1 MKRIGI
7 IGGLGPESTI
17 DYYKGIINVFRQRE
31 SGLATPEIIIYS
43 ADVSRLMELV
53 EVREWSKLV
62 EWLVKMVNALHNAG
76 AGFAVIGSN
85 TPHIVFDKVKSRSPI
100 PMLSIVDE
108 TCKRAS
114 SMKLKKLGLMGTKF
128 TMESDFFQK
137 AFHDAGISIIVPMKD
152 EQQFI
157 HNKIISE
164 IVFGIIRNSTRQE
177 LLSIAKRMI
186 EEDSID
192 GLILGC
198 TELPLILEKD
208 EYGIPFLN
216 TTAIHV
222 KSIVDYCIGNQKGQ
236 GDNGLFFC

>member
-17 DYYKGIINVFRQRE
+17 DYYKGIINIFRQRD
-31 SGLATPEIIIYS
+31 LAAPEIIIYS
-43 ADVSRLMELV
+43 ADVNRLLELA
-53 EVREWSKLV
+53 EAREWNKLV
-62 EWLVKMVNALHNAG
+62 EWLVEMVNALHNAG
-76 AGFAVIGSN
+76 AEFAVIGSN
-85 TPHIVFDKVKSRSPI
+85 TPHIVFDKVKSMSPL

-114 SMKLKKLGLMGTKF
+114 NMKLKKLGLMGTKF

-157 HNKIISE
+157 YNKIISE
-164 IVFGIIRNSTRQE
+164 IALGITKNSTRQE
-177 LLSIAKRMI
+177 LLSVVKRMI
-186 EEDSID
+186 DEDSID

-208 EYGIPFLN
+208 EYGIPFLK
-216 TTAIHV
+216 TTAIHID
-222 KSIVDYCIGNQKGQ
+222 SIVDYCVGN
-236 GDNGLFFC
+236 

>member
-17 DYYKGIINVFRQRE
+17 DYYKGIINIFRQRD
-31 SGLATPEIIIYS
+31 LAAPEIIIYS
-43 ADVSRLMELV
+43 TDINRLLELA
-53 EVREWSKLV
+53 EAREWNKLV
-62 EWLVKMVNALHNAG
+62 EWLVEMVNALHNAG
-76 AGFAVIGSN
+76 AEFAVIGSN
-85 TPHIVFDKVKSRSPI
+85 TPHIVFDKVKSMSPI

-114 SMKLKKLGLMGTKF
+114 NMKLKKPGLMGTKF

-152 EQQFI
+152 EQQVI

-164 IVFGIIRNSTRQE
+164 IAIGIIKNSTRQE
-177 LLSIAKRMI
+177 LLSVVKRMI
-186 EEDSID
+186 DEDSID

-208 EYGIPFLN
+208 EYGIPFLK
-216 TTAIHV
+216 TTAIHID
-222 KSIVDYCIGNQKGQ
+222 SIVDYCIGN
-236 GDNGLFFC
+236 

>member
-17 DYYKGIINVFRQRE
+17 DYYKGIINIFRQRDLE
-31 SGLATPEIIIYS
+31 APEIIIYS
-43 ADVSRLMELV
+43 ADVNRLLELA
-53 EVREWSKLV
+53 ETREWNKLV
-62 EWLVKMVNALHNAG
+62 EWLVEMVNALHNAG
-76 AGFAVIGSN
+76 AEFAVIGSN
-85 TPHIVFDKVKSRSPI
+85 TPHIVFDKVKSMSPL

-114 SMKLKKLGLMGTKF
+114 NMKLKKLGLMGTKF

-137 AFHDAGISIIVPMKD
+137 VFHDADISIIVPMKD

-157 HNKIISE
+157 HNKIIFE
-164 IVFGIIRNSTRQE
+164 IALGIIKNSTRQE
-177 LLSIAKRMI
+177 LLSIVKRMI
-186 EEDSID
+186 GEDSID

-208 EYGIPFLN
+208 EYGIPFLK
-216 TTAIHV
+216 TTAIHID
-222 KSIVDYCIGNQKGQ
+222 SIVDYCIGN
-236 GDNGLFFC
+236 

>member
-17 DYYKGIINVFRQRE
+17 DYYKGIINIFRQRD
-31 SGLATPEIIIYS
+31 LAAPEIIIYS
-43 ADVSRLMELV
+43 ADVNRLLELA
-53 EVREWSKLV
+53 EAREWNKLV
-62 EWLVKMVNALHNAG
+62 EWLVEMVNALHNAG
-76 AGFAVIGSN
+76 AEFAVIGSN
-85 TPHIVFDKVKSRSPI
+85 TPHIVFDKVKSRSPL

-108 TCKRAS
+108 TCNRAS
-114 SMKLKKLGLMGTKF
+114 NMKLKKLGLMGTKF
-128 TMESDFFQK
+128 TMGSDFFQK

-164 IVFGIIRNSTRQE
+164 IALGIIKNSTRQE
-177 LLSIAKRMI
+177 LLSVVKRMI
-186 EEDSID
+186 DEDSID

-208 EYGIPFLN
+208 EYGIPFLK
-216 TTAIHV
+216 TTAIHID
-222 KSIVDYCIGNQKGQ
+222 SIVDYCIN
-236 GDNGLFFC
+236 

>member
-17 DYYKGIINVFRQRE
+17 DYYKGIINIFRQRE
-31 SGLATPEIIIYS
+31 SGLAAPEIIIYS
-43 ADVSRLMELV
+43 ADVNRLLELA
-53 EVREWSKLV
+53 EAREWNKLV
-62 EWLVKMVNALHNAG
+62 EWLVEMVNALHNAG
-76 AGFAVIGSN
+76 AEFAVIGSN

-114 SMKLKKLGLMGTKF
+114 NMKLKKLGLMGTKF

-157 HNKIISE
+157 YNKIISE
-164 IVFGIIRNSTRQE
+164 IGLGIIKNSTRQE

-216 TTAIHV
+216 TTAIHID
-222 KSIVDYCIGNQKGQ
+222 SIVDYCIGN
-236 GDNGLFFC
+236 

>member
-1 MKRIGI
+1 MKKIGI

-17 DYYKGIINVFRQRE
+17 DYYKGIINAFRQRD
-31 SGLATPEIIIYS
+31 LAAPEIIIYS
-43 ADVSRLMELV
+43 ADVSRLLELA
-53 EVREWSKLV
+53 EAREWNKLV
-62 EWLVKMVNALHNAG
+62 EWLVEMVNALHNAG
-76 AGFAVIGSN
+76 AEFAVIGSN
-85 TPHIVFDKVKSRSPI
+85 TPHIVFDKVKSMSPI
-100 PMLSIVDE
+100 PMISIVDE

-114 SMKLKKLGLMGTKF
+114 NMKLKKLGLMGTKF

-164 IVFGIIRNSTRQE
+164 IALGIIKNSTRQE
-177 LLSIAKRMI
+177 LLSVVKRMI
-186 EEDSID
+186 DEDSID

-208 EYGIPFLN
+208 EYGIPFLK
-216 TTAIHV
+216 TTAIHID
-222 KSIVDYCIGNQKGQ
+222 SIVDYCIAN
-236 GDNGLFFC
+236 

>member
-17 DYYKGIINVFRQRE
+17 EYYKGIINIFRRRD
-31 SGLATPEIIIYS
+31 LAAPEIIIYS
-43 ADVSRLMELV
+43 TDVNRLLELA
-53 EVREWSKLV
+53 EAREWNKLV
-62 EWLVKMVNALHNAG
+62 EWLVEMVNALHNAG
-76 AGFAVIGSN
+76 AEFAIIGSN
-85 TPHIVFDKVKSRSPI
+85 TPHIVFDKVKSKSPI

-108 TCKRAS
+108 TCNQAS
-114 SMKLKKLGLMGTKF
+114 NMKLKKLGLMGTKF

-157 HNKIISE
+157 YNKIISE
-164 IVFGIIRNSTRQE
+164 IALGIIKNSTRQE
-177 LLSIAKRMI
+177 LLSVVKRMI
-186 EEDSID
+186 DEDSID

-222 KSIVDYCIGNQKGQ
+222 KSIVDYCIGNQKG
-236 GDNGLFFC
+236 

>member
-1 MKRIGI
+1 MKKIGI

-17 DYYKGIINVFRQRE
+17 DYYKGIINAFRQRKV
-31 SGLATPEIIIYS
+31 GLMTPEIIIYS
-43 ADVSRLMELV
+43 VDVNRLLELV
-53 EVREWSKLV
+53 ETKDWNNLV
-62 EWLVKMVNALHNAG
+62 DWLVKMVNALYNAG
-76 AGFAVIGSN
+76 AEFAIIGSN

-108 TCKRAS
+108 TCNRAS
-114 SMKLKKLGLMGTKF
+114 NMKLKKLGLMGTKF

-164 IVFGIIRNSTRQE
+164 IALGIIKNSTRQE
-177 LLSIAKRMI
+177 LLSVVKRMI
-186 EEDSID
+186 DEDSID

-208 EYGIPFLN
+208 EYGIPFLK

-222 KSIVDYCIGNQKGQ
+222 DSIVDYCIGN
-236 GDNGLFFC
+236 

>member
-1 MKRIGI
+1 MKKIGI

-17 DYYKGIINVFRQRE
+17 DYYKGIINAFRQRE
-31 SGLATPEIIIYS
+31 SGLAIPEIIIYS
-43 ADVSRLMELV
+43 ADVNILLELA
-53 EVREWSKLV
+53 EAREWNKLV
-62 EWLVKMVNALHNAG
+62 EWLVEMVNALHNAG
-76 AGFAVIGSN
+76 AEFAVIGSN

-108 TCKRAS
+108 TCNRAS
-114 SMKLKKLGLMGTKF
+114 NMKLKKLGLFGTKF

-164 IVFGIIRNSTRQE
+164 IALGIIKNSTRQE
-177 LLSIAKRMI
+177 LLSIVKRMI
-186 EEDSID
+186 DEDSID

-208 EYGIPFLN
+208 EYGIPFLK
-216 TTAIHV
+216 TTAIHID
-222 KSIVDYCIGNQKGQ
+222 SIVDYCIGN
-236 GDNGLFFC
+236 

>member
-17 DYYKGIINVFRQRE
+17 DYYKGIINIFRQRD
-31 SGLATPEIIIYS
+31 LAAPEIIIYS
-43 ADVSRLMELV
+43 ADVNRLLELA
-53 EVREWSKLV
+53 EAREWNKLV
-62 EWLVKMVNALHNAG
+62 EWLVEMVNALHNAG
-76 AGFAVIGSN
+76 AEFAIIGSN
-85 TPHIVFDKVKSRSPI
+85 TPHIVFDKVKSKSPI

-108 TCKRAS
+108 TCNRAS
-114 SMKLKKLGLMGTKF
+114 NMKLKKLGLMGTKF
-128 TMESDFFQK
+128 TMGSDFFQK

-164 IVFGIIRNSTRQE
+164 IALGIIKNSTRQE
-177 LLSIAKRMI
+177 LLSVVKRMI
-186 EEDSID
+186 DEDSID

-208 EYGIPFLN
+208 EYGIPFLK
-216 TTAIHV
+216 TTAIHID
-222 KSIVDYCIGNQKGQ
+222 SIVDYCIN
-236 GDNGLFFC
+236 

>member
-17 DYYKGIINVFRQRE
+17 EYYKGIINIFRQRD
-31 SGLATPEIIIYS
+31 LAAPEIIIYS
-43 ADVSRLMELV
+43 TDVNILLELA
-53 EVREWSKLV
+53 EAREWNKLV
-62 EWLVKMVNALHNAG
+62 EWLVEMVNALHNAG
-76 AGFAVIGSN
+76 AEFAIIGSN
-85 TPHIVFDKVKSRSPI
+85 TPHIVFDKVKSKSPI

-108 TCKRAS
+108 TCNRAS
-114 SMKLKKLGLMGTKF
+114 NMKLKKLGLMGTKF
-128 TMESDFFQK
+128 TMGSDFFQK

-164 IVFGIIRNSTRQE
+164 IALGIIKNSTRQE
-177 LLSIAKRMI
+177 LLSVVKRMI
-186 EEDSID
+186 DEDSID

-208 EYGIPFLN
+208 EYGIPFLK
-216 TTAIHV
+216 TTAIHID
-222 KSIVDYCIGNQKGQ
+222 SIVDYCTN
-236 GDNGLFFC
+236 

>member
-17 DYYKGIINVFRQRE
+17 DYYKGIINIFRQRD
-31 SGLATPEIIIYS
+31 LAAPEIIIYS
-43 ADVSRLMELV
+43 ADVNRLLELA
-53 EVREWSKLV
+53 EAKEWNKLA
-62 EWLVKMVNALHNAG
+62 EWLVEMVNALHNAG
-76 AGFAVIGSN
+76 AEFAVIGSN
-85 TPHIVFDKVKSRSPI
+85 TPHIVFDKVKSKSPI

-114 SMKLKKLGLMGTKF
+114 NMKLKKPGLMGTKF

-137 AFHDAGISIIVPMKD
+137 AFHDAGISMIVPMKD

-164 IVFGIIRNSTRQE
+164 IALGIIKNSTRQE
-177 LLSIAKRMI
+177 LLSVVKRMI
-186 EEDSID
+186 DEDSID

-208 EYGIPFLN
+208 EYGIPFLK
-216 TTAIHV
+216 TTAIHID
-222 KSIVDYCIGNQKGQ
+222 SIVDYCI
-236 GDNGLFFC
+236 

>member
-17 DYYKGIINVFRQRE
+17 DYYKGIINIFRQRD
-31 SGLATPEIIIYS
+31 LAAPEIIIYS
-43 ADVSRLMELV
+43 ADVNRLLELA
-53 EVREWSKLV
+53 EAREWNKLV
-62 EWLVKMVNALHNAG
+62 EWLVEMVNALHNAG
-76 AGFAVIGSN
+76 AEFAVIGSN
-85 TPHIVFDKVKSRSPI
+85 TPHIVFDKVKSMSPL

-114 SMKLKKLGLMGTKF
+114 NMKLKKLGLMGTKF

-157 HNKIISE
+157 YNKIISE
-164 IVFGIIRNSTRQE
+164 IALGIIKNSTRQE
-177 LLSIAKRMI
+177 LLSVVKRMI
-186 EEDSID
+186 DEDSID

-208 EYGIPFLN
+208 EYGIPFLK
-216 TTAIHV
+216 TTAIHID
-222 KSIVDYCIGNQKGQ
+222 SIVDYCVGN
-236 GDNGLFFC
+236 

>member
-1 MKRIGI
+1 MKKIGI

-17 DYYKGIINVFRQRE
+17 DYYKGIINAFRQRKV
-31 SGLATPEIIIYS
+31 GLTTPEIIIYS
-43 ADVSRLMELV
+43 ADVNRLLELV
-53 EVREWSKLV
+53 ETKDWNNLV
-62 EWLVKMVNALHNAG
+62 EWLVKMVNALYSAG
-76 AGFAVIGSN
+76 AEFAVIGSN
-85 TPHIVFDKVKSRSPI
+85 TPHIVFDKVKPRSPI

-114 SMKLKKLGLMGTKF
+114 NMKLKRLGLIGTKF

-137 AFHDAGISIIVPMKD
+137 VFHDLDMSIIVPMKD

-164 IVFGIIRNSTRQE
+164 IGLGIIKNSTRQE
-177 LLSIAKRMI
+177 LLSVVKRMI
-186 EEDSID
+186 DEDSID

-198 TELPLILEKD
+198 TELPKILEKD

-216 TTAIHV
+216 TTAIHI
-222 KSIVDYCIGNQKGQ
+222 KSIVDYCIGNQKV
-236 GDNGLFFC
+236 

>member
-17 DYYKGIINVFRQRE
+17 DYYKGIINIFRQRE
-31 SGLATPEIIIYS
+31 SGLAAPEIIIYS
-43 ADVSRLMELV
+43 ADVNRLLELA
-53 EVREWSKLV
+53 EAREWNKLV
-62 EWLVKMVNALHNAG
+62 EWLVEMVNALHNAG
-76 AGFAVIGSN
+76 AEFAVIGSN

-114 SMKLKKLGLMGTKF
+114 NMKLKKLGLMGTKF

-164 IVFGIIRNSTRQE
+164 IALGIIKNSTRQE
-177 LLSIAKRMI
+177 LLSVVKSMI
-186 EEDSID
+186 DEDSID

-208 EYGIPFLN
+208 EYGIPFLK
-216 TTAIHV
+216 TTAIHID
-222 KSIVDYCIGNQKGQ
+222 SIVDYCIGN
-236 GDNGLFFC
+236 

>member
-1 MKRIGI
+1 MKKIGI

-17 DYYKGIINVFRQRE
+17 DYYKGIINAFRQRE
-31 SGLATPEIIIYS
+31 DALATPEIIIYS
-43 ADVSRLMELV
+43 ADVSRLLELV
-53 EVREWSKLV
+53 EAKDWNNLV
-62 EWLVKMVNALHNAG
+62 DWLVKRVNALHSAG
-76 AGFAVIGSN
+76 AEFAVIGSN

-108 TCKRAS
+108 TCKRALN
-114 SMKLKKLGLMGTKF
+114 MKLRKPGLIGTKF
-128 TMESDFFQK
+128 TMGSNFFQK
-137 AFHDAGISIIVPMKD
+137 AFHNAGISVIVPMKD

-164 IVFGIIRNSTRQE
+164 IELGIIKNSTRQE

-186 EEDSID
+186 DEDSID

-198 TELPLILEKD
+198 TELPMILEKD

-216 TTAIHV
+216 TTAIHID
-222 KSIVDYCIGNQKGQ
+222 SIVDYCIRKN
-236 GDNGLFFC
+236 

>member
-1 MKRIGI
+1 MKKIGI

-17 DYYKGIINVFRQRE
+17 DYYKGIINAFRQRE
-31 SGLATPEIIIYS
+31 SGLAIPEIIIYS
-43 ADVSRLMELV
+43 ADVNILLELA
-53 EVREWSKLV
+53 EAREWNKLV
-62 EWLVKMVNALHNAG
+62 EWLVEMVNALHNAG
-76 AGFAVIGSN
+76 AEFAVIGSN
-85 TPHIVFDKVKSRSPI
+85 TPHIVFDKVKSMSPL

-114 SMKLKKLGLMGTKF
+114 NMKLKKLGLMGTKF

-164 IVFGIIRNSTRQE
+164 IALGIIKNSTRQE

-186 EEDSID
+186 DEDSID

-208 EYGIPFLN
+208 EYGIPFLK
-216 TTAIHV
+216 TTAIHID
-222 KSIVDYCIGNQKGQ
+222 SIVDYCIGKNRYE
-236 GDNGLFFC
+236 

>member
-17 DYYKGIINVFRQRE
+17 DYYKGIINIFRQRD
-31 SGLATPEIIIYS
+31 LAAPEIIIYS
-43 ADVSRLMELV
+43 ADVNRLLELA
-53 EVREWSKLV
+53 EAREWNKLV
-62 EWLVKMVNALHNAG
+62 EWLVEMVNALHNAG
-76 AGFAVIGSN
+76 AEFAVIGSN
-85 TPHIVFDKVKSRSPI
+85 TPHIVFDKVKSMSPL

-114 SMKLKKLGLMGTKF
+114 NMKLKKLGLMGTKF

-137 AFHDAGISIIVPMKD
+137 AFHDAGISIIVPMND

-164 IVFGIIRNSTRQE
+164 IALGIIKNSTRQE
-177 LLSIAKRMI
+177 LLSVVKRMI
-186 EEDSID
+186 DEDSID

-198 TELPLILEKD
+198 TELPLILEKN
-208 EYGIPFLN
+208 EYGIPFLK
-216 TTAIHV
+216 TTAIHID
-222 KSIVDYCIGNQKGQ
+222 SIVDYCIGKN
-236 GDNGLFFC
+236 

>member
-17 DYYKGIINVFRQRE
+17 DYYKGIINIFRQRN
-31 SGLATPEIIIYS
+31 LAAPEIIIYS
-43 ADVSRLMELV
+43 ANVNRLLELA
-53 EVREWSKLV
+53 EAREWNKLA
-62 EWLVKMVNALHNAG
+62 EWLVEMVNALHNAG
-76 AGFAVIGSN
+76 AEFAIIGSN
-85 TPHIVFDKVKSRSPI
+85 TPHIVFDKVKSKSPI

-108 TCKRAS
+108 TCNRAS
-114 SMKLKKLGLMGTKF
+114 NMKLKKLGLMGTKF

-157 HNKIISE
+157 HNKIVSE
-164 IVFGIIRNSTRQE
+164 IALGIIKNSTRQE
-177 LLSIAKRMI
+177 LLSVVKRMI
-186 EEDSID
+186 DEDSID

-208 EYGIPFLN
+208 EYDIPFLK
-216 TTAIHV
+216 TTAIHID
-222 KSIVDYCIGNQKGQ
+222 SIVDYCIGN
-236 GDNGLFFC
+236 